1 MKGTMKSK
9 SKLLSIVVFAFS
21 GGVFAADSA
30 DAGKNGQFLFDK
42 ETFGGNGRTCVTCHS
57 KKTGTFSIEEAQA
70 RFAKDPNDA
79 LFRSPDSDNLD
90 GDTYTRLLNTGTI
103 KIDVP
108 LAPNVK
114 LVGDPSAKTVAIF
127 R

>member
-1 MKGTMKSK
+1 MKST
-9 SKLLSIVVFAFS
+9 SKLPSTALLTIATSI
-21 GGVFAADSA
+21 FAADSA
-30 DAGKNGQFLFDK
+30 DVGKNGQFLFDK

-70 RFAKDPNDA
+70 RFAKDPNDT

-90 GDTYTRLLNTGTI
+90 GKTYTRLLNTGTI

-108 LAPNVK
+108 LAPN
-114 LVGDPSAKTVAIF
+114 
-127 R
+127 